1 MISLGALAGVAAP
14 ASFITAWVV
23 GGARTPGYSPVRDH
37 ISDLAAV
44 GAPTRPLMTAG
55 LLGFSAFAPL
65 FARHLAASLDRPALR
80 VSLTTAAAATLGV
93 AAFPLEGP
101 LGTGPH
107 AAAAAVSYLAMSS
120 NPLLAAGALRSAGHH
135 RLAAVAVATGL
146 AGGALLARSLAGE
159 QQGLFQRLGLTTLDG
174 WLIGMAVRD
183 LRRKAN

>member
-1 MISLGALAGVAAP
+1 MTSLGALTGIAAP

-44 GAPTRPLMTAG
+44 GAPTRTLMTSG
-55 LLGFSAFAPL
+55 LLAFSALAPV
-65 FARHLAASLDRPALR
+65 FARHLSRSLDQPALR
-80 VSLTTAAAATLGV
+80 ISLTTAAVATLGV

-107 AAAAAVSYLAMSS
+107 ATAAAVSYLAMSS
-120 NPLLAAGALRSAGHH
+120 NPLLGAAALRRSGNR
-135 RLAAVAVATGL
+135 RLAALSLATGVV
-146 AGGALLARSLAGE
+146 GGAFLVRSLVGD
-159 QQGLFQRLGLTTLDG
+159 QQGLFQRLGITSLDG

-183 LRRKAN
+183 LRRQA